1 MVLDEPDGFEKVR
14 WTLEGA
20 AMIGFGGEVTDK
32 LPRKS
37 LNWRIH
43 DLRRTLATCWQDLGI
58 EIATTAT
65 RGLMDEY
72 PNATFV
78 VLAGA
83 LHPSSAWSQCGRDIV
98 ARFIRTRRAG
108 DTSCASVPGTVGPAV
123 SDFPVWAAGEA
134 PAHPIAGAGD
144 RSNRKDRLAAAAAV
158 HAITDAVIQVYEQ
171 PCCPSTDTGPG
182 LRGGEFDADYTNWPH
197 VKLVLRGVR
206 FVRDVAEW
214 GHIALNNMSGR
225 LVADVKIRGAGTA
238 AGHLHIVGYFG
249 SSFAT
254 FTVHGRIGGRWVVV
268 TVPAN

>member
-1 MVLDEPDGFEKVR
+1 MGWPRPKRFVPAIPPHATFPGVPALVLAG
-14 WTLEGA
+14 
-20 AMIGFGGEVTDK
+20 
-32 LPRKS
+32 
-37 LNWRIH
+37 
-43 DLRRTLATCWQDLGI
+43 DLDP
-58 EIATTAT
+58 IATTAT

-98 ARFIRTRRAG
+98 ARFIRTRHAG
-108 DTSCASVPGTVGPAV
+108 DTSCASVPGTVGPAF

-158 HAITDAVIQVYEQ
+158 HAITDAVTQSYEQ
-171 PCCPSTDTGPG
+171 SDAVATGPG
-182 LRGGEFDADYTNWPH
+182 LRGGEFDADYRNYPH
-197 VKLVLRGVR
+197 IKLVLRGAR
-206 FVRDVAEW
+206 FVRDVAVR
-214 GHIALNNMSGR
+214 GHIALNDMTGR
-225 LVADVKIRGAGTA
+225 LVADVKIWGAGTA
-238 AGHLHIVGYFG
+238 DGHLHIVGHFG

-254 FTVHGRIGGRWVVV
+254 FTVTGRVGGRWVAV